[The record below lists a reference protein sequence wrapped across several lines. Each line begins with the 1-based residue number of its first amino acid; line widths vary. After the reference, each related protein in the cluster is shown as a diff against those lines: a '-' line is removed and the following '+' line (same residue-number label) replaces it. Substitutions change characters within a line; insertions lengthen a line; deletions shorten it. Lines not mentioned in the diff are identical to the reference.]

1 VGLFYLDY
9 LVEGKVV
16 VELKV
21 LTISSVR

>member
-1 VGLFYLDY
+1 LFYLDY